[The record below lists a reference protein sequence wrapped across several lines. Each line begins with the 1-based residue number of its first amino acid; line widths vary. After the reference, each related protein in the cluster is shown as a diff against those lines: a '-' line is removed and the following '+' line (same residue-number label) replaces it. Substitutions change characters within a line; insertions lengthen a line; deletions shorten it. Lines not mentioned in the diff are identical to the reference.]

1 MSSGS
6 STGGLLVVLSG
17 PSGVGKKTV
26 IDRVLAETPG
36 YSRAVTATT
45 RQPRPGEQDGV
56 DYLFLTEE
64 EFVARIE
71 RDEFLEHALV
81 HGRRYG
87 TPRQHVTRIL
97 ERGDVCFLEVDVQG
111 AAAIREV
118 GLDVPALFVFLVPP
132 SQKVLEERLRGRATE
147 DEDSLQIRL
156 ANARRELA
164 RESEYDV
171 SVVNDEL
178 DRAVREVR
186 DQVELWRKRS

>member
-1 MSSGS
+1 M
-6 STGGLLVVLSG
+6 VLSG

-87 TPRQHVTRIL
+87 TPRQHVTLIL

-111 AAAIREV
+111 AASIR
-118 GLDVPALFVFLVPP
+118 GLIDPAMFVFLVPP
-132 SQKVLEERLRGRATE
+132 SPGVLEERLRGRATE
-147 DEDSLQIRL
+147 DEDSLRIRL
-156 ANARRELA
+156 ANARRELE

>member
-1 MSSGS
+1 VSTDGS
-6 STGGLLVVLSG
+6 GLLVVLSG

-45 RQPRPGEQDGV
+45 RQPRPGEKNGV

-64 EFVARIE
+64 EFTARIE
-71 RDEFLEHALV
+71 QNEFLEHALV

-87 TPRQHVTRIL
+87 TPRQHVAEIL

-111 AAAIREV
+111 AASIK
-118 GLDVPALFVFLVPP
+118 GLVEPAMYVFLVPP
-132 SQKVLEERLRGRATE
+132 SLEVLEERLRGRATE
-147 DEDSLQIRL
+147 DEDSLRTRL
-156 ANARRELA
+156 ATARREME
-164 RESEYDV
+164 REQEYDV

-186 DQVELWRKRS
+186 DQVERWRGRS

>member
-1 MSSGS
+1 MNTEGC
-6 STGGLLVVLSG
+6 GLLVVLSG

-45 RQPRPGEQDGV
+45 RQPRPGEKNGV
-56 DYLFLTEE
+56 DYLFLTKE
-64 EFVARIE
+64 EFTARIE
-71 RDEFLEHALV
+71 QDEFLEHALV

-87 TPRQHVTRIL
+87 TPRQHVAEIL

-111 AAAIREV
+111 AASIR
-118 GLDVPALFVFLVPP
+118 GLVEPAMYVFLVPP
-132 SQKVLEERLRGRATE
+132 SLEVLEERLRGRNTE
-147 DEDSLQIRL
+147 DEDSLRTRL
-156 ANARRELA
+156 ATARREME
-164 RESEYDV
+164 REQEYDV

-186 DQVELWRKRS
+186 DQVERWRGRS

>member
-1 MSSGS
+1 
-6 STGGLLVVLSG
+6 VVLSG

-56 DYLFLTEE
+56 DYLFLTED
-64 EFVARIE
+64 EFTARIE
-71 RDEFLEHALV
+71 RNEFLEYALV

-87 TPRQHVTRIL
+87 TPRQHVTLIL

-111 AAAIREV
+111 AASIR
-118 GLDVPALFVFLVPP
+118 GLVEPAMFVFLVPP
-132 SQKVLEERLRGRATE
+132 SREVLEERLRGRATE
-147 DEDSLQIRL
+147 DEESLRTRL
-156 ANARRELA
+156 ANAQREME

-186 DQVELWRKRS
+186 DQVEEWRSRS

>member
-1 MSSGS
+1 MSRES

-26 IDRVLAETPG
+26 IDRVLLETPG

-45 RQPRPGEQDGV
+45 RRPRPGERNGV

-64 EFVARIE
+64 EFTARIE

-81 HGRRYG
+81 HGHRYG

-97 ERGDVCFLEVDVQG
+97 ERGEVCFLEVDVQG
-111 AAAIREV
+111 AAAIR
-118 GLDVPALFVFLVPP
+118 GLVEPAVFVFLVPP
-132 SQKVLEERLRGRATE
+132 SRDVLEERLRGRATE
-147 DEDSLQIRL
+147 DEDSLRTRL
-156 ANARRELA
+156 ANAQREME

-186 DQVELWRKRS
+186 DRVEEWRKRS

>member
-1 MSSGS
+1 M
-6 STGGLLVVLSG
+6 VISG

-56 DYLFLTEE
+56 DYLLLSEE
-64 EFVARIE
+64 EFAARLE

-87 TPRQHVTRIL
+87 TPRQHVTAIL
-97 ERGDVCFLEVDVQG
+97 DRGDVCFLEVDVQG
-111 AAAIREV
+111 AASIR
-118 GLDVPALFVFLVPP
+118 GLIEPAMFVFLVPP
-132 SQKVLEERLRGRATE
+132 SLEVLEERLRGRATE
-147 DEDSLQIRL
+147 DEDSLRTRL
-156 ANARRELA
+156 ATATREME

-186 DQVELWRKRS
+186 DQVEQWRKRS

>member
-1 MSSGS
+1 VSTDGS
-6 STGGLLVVLSG
+6 GLLVVLSG

-45 RQPRPGEQDGV
+45 RQPRPGEKNGV

-64 EFVARIE
+64 EFTARIE
-71 RDEFLEHALV
+71 QNEFLEHALV

-87 TPRQHVTRIL
+87 TPRQHVAEIL

-111 AAAIREV
+111 AASIR
-118 GLDVPALFVFLVPP
+118 GLVEPAMYVFLVPP
-132 SQKVLEERLRGRATE
+132 SLEVLEERLRGRATE
-147 DEDSLQIRL
+147 DEDSLRTRL
-156 ANARRELA
+156 ATARREME
-164 RESEYDV
+164 REQEYDV

-186 DQVELWRKRS
+186 NQVERWRGRS